1 MVWGSKHIFLRGE
14 DRISLSSYRF
24 QTVEQPASNYNG
36 NNSFLYTHVEENSG
50 KGIMEGQLSTNAA
63 PEEVKTILLKQVL
76 GVKWREGGCGK
87 RGICSIFLQG

>member
-1 MVWGSKHIFLRGE
+1 MLWGSKHIFLRGE
-14 DRISLSSYRF
+14 DNISLSSRLKL
-24 QTVEQPASNYNG
+24 QH
-36 NNSFLYTHVEENSG
+36 NNIFSLFEEIIVSCTHVEENSG